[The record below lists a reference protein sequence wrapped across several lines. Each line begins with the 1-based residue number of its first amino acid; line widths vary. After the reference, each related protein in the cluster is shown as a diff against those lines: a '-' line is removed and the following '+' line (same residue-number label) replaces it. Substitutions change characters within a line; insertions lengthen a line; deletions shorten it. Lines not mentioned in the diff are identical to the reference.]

1 MKYARE
7 SFLMYTLVN
16 TSARVN
22 ETSHLANYRL
32 SCDQVIREELATGN
46 IKFSN
51 LLNKY
56 FAELLRSRMFS

>member
-1 MKYARE
+1 MKYVKE
-7 SFLMYTLVN
+7 FLMSTLVS
-16 TSARVN
+16 TSACVN

-56 FAELLRSRMFS
+56 FAELRPRKMFS